1 MGGCPGCPPTL
12 FPGSARWWEESDAG
26 SLQGA
31 AGIYFNLHAGDQ
43 DWKASG
49 FCSLAGLISR
59 SAWCQRHRPGG
70 AVGRHPPGAAD
81 PPPGQQILL
90 LGWQIPLPGSRS
102 PLLGSRSPSW
112 AADPPPRRQIPPPGA
127 ADPPPGAADPPS
139 WGSRYP
145 SWEVD
150 TPPGPQILLLDSSSA
165 TPFPS
170 WPPVSCS
177 PGDSPS
183 LACLSA
189 WFSLRR
195 PFFLQGCHCSPAAG
209 SAGLGPRPW
218 PNLPVFAP
226 PGAPTKF

>member
-1 MGGCPGCPPTL
+1 MPADPLPWFCAVVGGERCRKPPGGCRHLLQPTRRGPGLEGKWVLQPCRAHFTL
-12 FPGSARWWEESDAG
+12 GLVSAPQARRG
-26 SLQGA
+26 
-31 AGIYFNLHAGDQ
+31 
-43 DWKASG
+43 
-49 FCSLAGLISR
+49 C
-59 SAWCQRHRPGG
+59 RP
-70 AVGRHPPGAAD
+70 
-81 PPPGQQILL
+81 
-90 LGWQIPLPGSRS
+90 S
-102 PLLGSRSPSW
+102 PSWGSRSPSW